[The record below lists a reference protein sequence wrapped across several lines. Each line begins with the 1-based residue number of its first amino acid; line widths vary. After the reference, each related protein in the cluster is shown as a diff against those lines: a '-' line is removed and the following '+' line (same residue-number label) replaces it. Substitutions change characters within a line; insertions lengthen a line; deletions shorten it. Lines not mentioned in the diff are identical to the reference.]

1 MFSLARIERADRPEK
16 RRDQQDRHTPRE
28 MISGRTCECGP
39 NQNSDSDKTAD
50 QSEPNDRRRPSR
62 RAAEPTK
69 QRDVNR
75 YRRDKQRGQSGR
87 DPFFGYGDTAVSAQK
102 QTSADNQRR
111 PPCRSFRFRRAL
123 ESRDPVHDYTR
134 GKETHAR
141 HQKRLYRL
149 NREKNSE
156 ISRTPNQIN
165 CGKRNDDPNSLRRR
179 HRSPSRIVRVEQAA
193 WPRRVRSPT
202 T

>member
-1 MFSLARIERADRPEK
+1 
-16 RRDQQDRHTPRE
+16 
-28 MISGRTCECGP
+28 MISSRTCECGP

-102 QTSADNQRR
+102 QTSADNQRC
-111 PPCRSFRFRRAL
+111 PPCRSLRFRRAL
-123 ESRDPVHDYTR
+123 PARNRVHDYAR

-141 HQKRLYRL
+141 HQERRDRL
-149 NREKNSE
+149 NGEKNPE
-156 ISRTPNQIN
+156 ISRTPDQI
-165 CGKRNDDPNSLRRR
+165 DPGEREEDRDFFRR
-179 HRSPSRIVRVEQAA
+179 S
-193 WPRRVRSPT
+193 
-202 T
+202 